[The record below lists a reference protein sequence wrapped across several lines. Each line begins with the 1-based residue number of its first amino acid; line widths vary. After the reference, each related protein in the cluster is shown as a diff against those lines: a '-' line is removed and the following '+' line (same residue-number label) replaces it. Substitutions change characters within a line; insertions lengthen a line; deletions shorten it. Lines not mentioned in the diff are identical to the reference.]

1 MDLQSE
7 VAQEGRASYL
17 GASVYGFIEWLKED
31 VGIDVSLVK
40 EVEAIDELVEA
51 HWEDYL
57 NVLGF
62 SKSAETEKL
71 RRSYE

>member
-17 GASVYGFIEWLKED
+17 GASVDGFIEWLKED
-31 VGIDVSLVK
+31 VGIDMSLVK

-51 HWEDYL
+51 H
-57 NVLGF
+57 
-62 SKSAETEKL
+62 
-71 RRSYE
+71 